1 MSKKIVKY
9 QNDFNKISIQNIG
22 FTDGE
27 MKMLMFM
34 CAQAVEM
41 KNSEIRITFSEL
53 KHMTELNKNFY
64 TKKEFR
70 IILKNFFDKL
80 EKFRYL
86 SENETD
92 DETWTVFYGYKT
104 DYEKEIITY
113 FVTPKALYL
122 FNELSEKYTKFEYE
136 EMLLLKTLTGK
147 QLYKFLKQWRFAG
160 KATITVEQ
168 VRHLIDCSDE
178 LIVAQVTRK
187 LKSGIDDLKKR
198 IPFRYASLQMKTIK
212 NGRTVTAYEFTFPKE
227 SMANENVIEIE
238 TTPVKFQS
246 MEFFEKIK
254 SIAGRLYDALV
265 PPYADTMKT
274 AIGMIQDDKVIDQIN
289 KLSPAGCYDFYNAM
303 TTIIDLHDDVN
314 ASYIKTC
321 ILNYLK
327 NR

>member
-41 KNSEIRITFSEL
+41 KNSEILISFSEL
-53 KHMTELNKNFY
+53 KQMADLNKNFY
-64 TKKEFR
+64 TKQEFR
-70 IILKNFFDKL
+70 KILKTFFDKL

-104 DYEKEIITY
+104 DYKKEIITY

-136 EMLLLKTLTGK
+136 EMILLKTLTGK

-168 VRHLIDCSDE
+168 VRNLIDCSDD

-187 LKSGIDDLKKR
+187 LKSGVEDLKKK
-198 IPFRYASLQMKTIK
+198 IPYRYATLQMSTIK
-212 NGRTVTAYEFTFPKE
+212 NGRDVIAYEFTFNKE
-227 SMANENVIEIE
+227 SKSKEEIIEIE
-238 TTPVKFQS
+238 AAPIAFQS
-246 MEFFEKIK
+246 IDFFEKLKNSFGESYDVIVKPYVNTIDTSIK
-254 SIAGRLYDALV
+254 SVQNSQIIEEINNLS
-265 PPYADTMKT
+265 DTE
-274 AIGMIQDDKVIDQIN
+274 AHDFFN
-289 KLSPAGCYDFYNAM
+289 NLSY
-303 TTIIDLHDDVN
+303 IIDTKSTN
-314 ASYIKTC
+314 TAYIRTS
-321 ILNYLK
+321 ILNYFK
-327 NR
+327 KS

>member
-41 KNSEIRITFSEL
+41 KNSEILISFSEL
-53 KHMTELNKNFY
+53 KQMADLNKNFY
-64 TKKEFR
+64 TKQEFR
-70 IILKNFFDKL
+70 KILKTFFDKL

-136 EMLLLKTLTGK
+136 EMILLKTLTGK

-168 VRHLIDCSDE
+168 VRHLIDCSDD

-187 LKSGIDDLKKR
+187 LKSGVEDLKKK
-198 IPFRYASLQMKTIK
+198 IPYRYATLQMSTIK
-212 NGRTVTAYEFTFPKE
+212 NGRDVIAYEFTFNKE
-227 SMANENVIEIE
+227 SKSKEEIIEIE
-238 TTPVKFQS
+238 AAPITFQS
-246 MEFFEKIK
+246 IDFFEKLKNSFGESYDVIVKPYVNTIDTSIK
-254 SIAGRLYDALV
+254 SVQNSQIIEEINNLS
-265 PPYADTMKT
+265 DTE
-274 AIGMIQDDKVIDQIN
+274 AHDFFN
-289 KLSPAGCYDFYNAM
+289 NLSY
-303 TTIIDLHDDVN
+303 IIDTKSTN
-314 ASYIKTC
+314 KAYIRTS
-321 ILNYLK
+321 ILNYFK
-327 NR
+327 KS

>member
-41 KNSEIRITFSEL
+41 KNSEILISFSEL
-53 KHMTELNKNFY
+53 KQMADLNKNFY
-64 TKKEFR
+64 TKQEFR
-70 IILKNFFDKL
+70 KILKTFFDKL

-136 EMLLLKTLTGK
+136 EMILLKTLTGK

-168 VRHLIDCSDE
+168 VRHLIDCSDD

-187 LKSGIDDLKKR
+187 LKSGVEDLKKK
-198 IPFRYASLQMKTIK
+198 IPYRYATLQMSTIK
-212 NGRTVTAYEFTFPKE
+212 NGRDVIAYKFTFNKE
-227 SMANENVIEIE
+227 SKSKEEIIEIE
-238 TTPVKFQS
+238 AAPITFQS
-246 MEFFEKIK
+246 IDFFEKLKNSFGESYDVIVKPYVNTIDTSIK
-254 SIAGRLYDALV
+254 SVQNSQIIEEINNLS
-265 PPYADTMKT
+265 DTEVH
-274 AIGMIQDDKVIDQIN
+274 DFFN
-289 KLSPAGCYDFYNAM
+289 NLSY
-303 TTIIDLHDDVN
+303 IIDTKSTN
-314 ASYIKTC
+314 TAYIRTS
-321 ILNYLK
+321 ILNYFK
-327 NR
+327 KS

>member
-41 KNSEIRITFSEL
+41 KNSEILISFSEL
-53 KHMTELNKNFY
+53 KQMADLNKNFY
-64 TKKEFR
+64 TKQEFR
-70 IILKNFFDKL
+70 KILKTFFEKL

-136 EMLLLKTLTGK
+136 EMILLKTLTGK

-168 VRHLIDCSDE
+168 VRHLIDCSDD

-187 LKSGIDDLKKR
+187 LKSGVEDLKKK
-198 IPFRYASLQMKTIK
+198 IPYRYATLQMSTIK
-212 NGRTVTAYEFTFPKE
+212 NGRDVIAYEFTFNKE
-227 SMANENVIEIE
+227 SKSKEEIIEIE
-238 TTPVKFQS
+238 ATPITFQS
-246 MEFFEKIK
+246 IDFFEKLKNSFGESYDGIVKPYVNTIDTSIK
-254 SIAGRLYDALV
+254 SVQNSQIIEEINNLS
-265 PPYADTMKT
+265 DTE
-274 AIGMIQDDKVIDQIN
+274 AHDFFN
-289 KLSPAGCYDFYNAM
+289 NLSY
-303 TTIIDLHDDVN
+303 IIDTKSTN
-314 ASYIKTC
+314 TAYIRTS
-321 ILNYLK
+321 ILNYFK
-327 NR
+327 KS

>member
-41 KNSEIRITFSEL
+41 KNSEILISFSEL
-53 KHMTELNKNFY
+53 KQMADLNKNFY
-64 TKKEFR
+64 TKQEFR
-70 IILKNFFDKL
+70 KILKTFFDKL

-136 EMLLLKTLTGK
+136 EMILLKTLTGK

-168 VRHLIDCSDE
+168 VRHLIDCSDD

-187 LKSGIDDLKKR
+187 LKSGVEDLKKK
-198 IPFRYASLQMKTIK
+198 IPYRYATLQMSTIK
-212 NGRTVTAYEFTFPKE
+212 NGRDVIAYEFTFNKE
-227 SMANENVIEIE
+227 SKSKEEIIEIE
-238 TTPVKFQS
+238 AAPITFQS
-246 MEFFEKIK
+246 IDFFEKLKNSFGESYDVIVKPYVNTIDTSIK
-254 SIAGRLYDALV
+254 SVQNSQIIEEINNLS
-265 PPYADTMKT
+265 DTE
-274 AIGMIQDDKVIDQIN
+274 AHDFFN
-289 KLSPAGCYDFYNAM
+289 NLSY
-303 TTIIDLHDDVN
+303 IIDTKSTN
-314 ASYIKTC
+314 TAYIRTS
-321 ILNYLK
+321 ILNYFK
-327 NR
+327 KS

>member
-1 MSKKIVKY
+1 MPKKIVKY

-41 KNSEIRITFSEL
+41 KNSEILISFSEL
-53 KHMTELNKNFY
+53 KQMADLNKNFY
-64 TKKEFR
+64 TKAEFR
-70 IILKNFFDKL
+70 HVLKTFFDKL

-86 SENETD
+86 SESETD

-122 FNELSEKYTKFEYE
+122 FNELSEQYTKFEYE

-168 VRHLIDCSDE
+168 MRHLIDCSDD

-187 LKSGIDDLKKR
+187 LKKGVEDLQKR
-198 IPFRYASLQMKTIK
+198 IPSRYSTLQMKTIK
-212 NGRTVTAYEFTFPKE
+212 NGRDVVAYEFEFKKE
-227 SMANENVIEIE
+227 NKAKEDAIEIE
-238 TTPVKFQS
+238 TTPIRFDS
-246 MEFFEKIK
+246 ISFFEKLRNLYKEDYDSLVKPYVNKIDTSIK
-254 SIAGRLYDALV
+254 LVQDSQIIEKINNLSEIEAHDFFNSITY
-265 PPYADTMKT
+265 
-274 AIGMIQDDKVIDQIN
+274 
-289 KLSPAGCYDFYNAM
+289 
-303 TTIIDLHDDVN
+303 IIDTKHVN
-314 ASYIKTC
+314 EAYISKA
-321 ILNYLK
+321 ILNYFK
-327 NR
+327 KS

>member
-41 KNSEIRITFSEL
+41 KNSEILISFSEL
-53 KHMTELNKNFY
+53 KQMADLNKNFY
-64 TKKEFR
+64 TKQEFR
-70 IILKNFFDKL
+70 KILKIFFDKL

-136 EMLLLKTLTGK
+136 EMILLKTLTGK

-168 VRHLIDCSDE
+168 VRHLIDCSDD

-187 LKSGIDDLKKR
+187 LKSGVEDLKKK
-198 IPFRYASLQMKTIK
+198 IPYRYATLQMSTIK
-212 NGRTVTAYEFTFPKE
+212 NGRDVIAYEFTFNKE
-227 SMANENVIEIE
+227 SKSKEEIIEIE
-238 TTPVKFQS
+238 AAPITFQS
-246 MEFFEKIK
+246 IDFFEKLKNSFGESYDVIVKPYVNTIDTSIK
-254 SIAGRLYDALV
+254 SVQNSQIIEEINNLS
-265 PPYADTMKT
+265 DTE
-274 AIGMIQDDKVIDQIN
+274 AHDFFN
-289 KLSPAGCYDFYNAM
+289 NLSY
-303 TTIIDLHDDVN
+303 IIDTKSTN
-314 ASYIKTC
+314 KAYIRTS
-321 ILNYLK
+321 ILNYFK
-327 NR
+327 KS

>member
-41 KNSEIRITFSEL
+41 KNSEILISFSEL
-53 KHMTELNKNFY
+53 KQMADLNKNFY
-64 TKKEFR
+64 TKQEFR
-70 IILKNFFDKL
+70 KILKTFFDKL

-136 EMLLLKTLTGK
+136 EMILLKTLTGK

-168 VRHLIDCSDE
+168 VRHLIDCSDD

-187 LKSGIDDLKKR
+187 LKSGVEDLKKK
-198 IPFRYASLQMKTIK
+198 IPYRYATLQMSTIK
-212 NGRTVTAYEFTFPKE
+212 NGRDVIAYEFTFNKE
-227 SMANENVIEIE
+227 SKSKEEIIEIE
-238 TTPVKFQS
+238 AAPITFQS
-246 MEFFEKIK
+246 IDFFEKLKNSFGESYDVIVKPYVNTIDTSIK
-254 SIAGRLYDALV
+254 SVQNSQIIEEINNLS
-265 PPYADTMKT
+265 DTEVH
-274 AIGMIQDDKVIDQIN
+274 DFFN
-289 KLSPAGCYDFYNAM
+289 NLSY
-303 TTIIDLHDDVN
+303 IIDTKSTN
-314 ASYIKTC
+314 TAYIRTS
-321 ILNYLK
+321 ILNYFK
-327 NR
+327 KS

>member
-41 KNSEIRITFSEL
+41 KNSEILISFSEL
-53 KHMTELNKNFY
+53 KQMADLNKNFY
-64 TKKEFR
+64 TKQEFR
-70 IILKNFFDKL
+70 KILKTFFDKL

-136 EMLLLKTLTGK
+136 EMILLKTLTGK

-168 VRHLIDCSDE
+168 VRHLIDCSDD

-187 LKSGIDDLKKR
+187 LKSGVEDLKKK
-198 IPFRYASLQMKTIK
+198 IPYRYATLQMSTIK
-212 NGRTVTAYEFTFPKE
+212 NGWDVIAYEFTFNKE
-227 SMANENVIEIE
+227 SKSKEEIIEIE
-238 TTPVKFQS
+238 AAPITFQS
-246 MEFFEKIK
+246 IDFFEKLKNSFGESYDVIVKPYVNTIDTSIK
-254 SIAGRLYDALV
+254 SVQNSQIIEEINNLS
-265 PPYADTMKT
+265 DTEVH
-274 AIGMIQDDKVIDQIN
+274 DFFN
-289 KLSPAGCYDFYNAM
+289 NLSY
-303 TTIIDLHDDVN
+303 IIDTKSTN
-314 ASYIKTC
+314 TAYIRTS
-321 ILNYLK
+321 ILNYFK
-327 NR
+327 KS

>member
-1 MSKKIVKY
+1 
-9 QNDFNKISIQNIG
+9 
-22 FTDGE
+22 

-41 KNSEIRITFSEL
+41 KNSEILISFSEL
-53 KHMTELNKNFY
+53 KQMADLNKNFY
-64 TKKEFR
+64 TKQEFR
-70 IILKNFFDKL
+70 KILKTFFDKL

-136 EMLLLKTLTGK
+136 EMILLKTLTGK

-168 VRHLIDCSDE
+168 VRHLIDCSDD

-187 LKSGIDDLKKR
+187 LKSGVEDLKKK
-198 IPFRYASLQMKTIK
+198 IPYRYATLQMSTIK
-212 NGRTVTAYEFTFPKE
+212 NGRDVIAYEFTFNKE
-227 SMANENVIEIE
+227 SKSKEEIIEIE
-238 TTPVKFQS
+238 AAPITFQS
-246 MEFFEKIK
+246 IDFFEKLKNSFGESYDVIVKPYVNTIDTSIK
-254 SIAGRLYDALV
+254 SVQNSQIIEEINNLS
-265 PPYADTMKT
+265 DTEVH
-274 AIGMIQDDKVIDQIN
+274 DFFN
-289 KLSPAGCYDFYNAM
+289 NLSY
-303 TTIIDLHDDVN
+303 IIDTKSTN
-314 ASYIKTC
+314 TAYIRTS
-321 ILNYLK
+321 ILNYFK
-327 NR
+327 KS